1 MKRIFIVLSWLIL
14 SISAWAQTPEFFS
27 YQAVVRGSDNLL
39 VFNKH
44 VGMKI
49 SFLQGSEN
57 GTIVFVELHKPKSN
71 ENGII
76 NIAIGGGTNV
86 SGTFA
91 NIDWS
96 KGPYFVKIETDP
108 DGGGNYKLIST
119 TQLLSVP
126 YALSAANSQPG
137 PKGEI
142 GDPGPQGLKGDRGLQ
157 GLIGDKGI
165 TGATGPK
172 GLRGIQGSEGVSKDQ
187 QKLSKSTAGD
197 TLYLENGGRIVL
209 PDTKTFEVFSD
220 SADNGCGFCSQEIPI
235 KRVSYEGYN
244 WYVSVHGRSQDYTTT
259 FKNGQFIFDCNFRES
274 DLEYYLDSL
283 GYYHNGSSDVIIL
296 MGMNP
301 TDMYS
306 SAYIDKPTK
315 FYNIGGKTLLW
326 GARIYQP
333 SFNFYNAEKSI
344 RFSTGY
350 YAPSCRK
357 VWLYVG
363 IKKSSRGSTLL
374 LKNVKIAFPL

>member
-14 SISAWAQTPEFFS
+14 STSIWAQAPQYFS
-27 YQAVVRGSDNLL
+27 YQAVVRGFDNLL
-39 VFNKH
+39 VSNKQ

-57 GTIVFVELHKPKSN
+57 GTIVFIESHKPKSN

-86 SGTFA
+86 SGAFG

-108 DGGGNYKLIST
+108 EGGENYTLIST

-126 YALSAANSQPG
+126 YALSAENSQPG

-142 GDPGPQGLKGDRGLQ
+142 GDSGLQGLKGDLGLQ
-157 GLIGDKGI
+157 GLIGDKGM

-172 GLRGIQGSEGVSKDQ
+172 GLRGIQGSEGVSRDQ
-187 QKLSKSTAGD
+187 QKLSMSTAGD

-209 PDTKTFEVFSD
+209 PDTKTFEVF
-220 SADNGCGFCSQEIPI
+220 ADDGCGFCGEEIPI
-235 KRVSYEGYN
+235 KRVSYEEYN
-244 WYVSVHGRSQDYTTT
+244 WHVSVHGKSQDYSTT

-274 DLEYYLDSL
+274 DFEYYLDSL

-296 MGMNP
+296 MGTNP
-301 TDMYS
+301 TANDWMNS
-306 SAYIDKPTK
+306 TYIGEPTK
-315 FYNIGGKTLLW
+315 FYNIGGKTALW
-326 GARIYQP
+326 GARIMQP
-333 SFNFYNAEKSI
+333 WFNFYNPEKSI

-350 YAPSCRK
+350 YGPSCRK

-363 IKKSSRGSTLL
+363 IKKSARGSTLL
-374 LKNVKIAFPL
+374 LKNVKIAFPI

>member
-14 SISAWAQTPEFFS
+14 STSIWAQAPQYFS
-27 YQAVVRGSDNLL
+27 YQAVVRGFDNLL
-39 VFNKH
+39 VSNKQ

-57 GTIVFVELHKPKSN
+57 GTIVFIESHKPKSN

-86 SGTFA
+86 SGAFG

-96 KGPYFVKIETDP
+96 KGPYFVKIDTDP
-108 DGGGNYKLIST
+108 EGGENYTLIST

-126 YALSAANSQPG
+126 YALSAENSQPG

-142 GDPGPQGLKGDRGLQ
+142 GDSGLQGLKGDLGLQ
-157 GLIGDKGI
+157 GLIGDKGM
-165 TGATGPK
+165 TGATGLK
-172 GLRGIQGSEGVSKDQ
+172 GLRGIQGSEGVSRDQ
-187 QKLSKSTAGD
+187 QKLSMSTAGD

-209 PDTKTFEVFSD
+209 PDTKTFEVF
-220 SADNGCGFCSQEIPI
+220 ADDGCGFCEQEIPV
-235 KRVSYEGYN
+235 KLVSYEEYN
-244 WYVSVHGRSQDYTTT
+244 WHVSVHGKTQDYSRT

-274 DLEYYLDSL
+274 DFEYYLDSL

-301 TDMYS
+301 TYKYS

-315 FYNIGGKTLLW
+315 FYNIGGNTLLW
-326 GARIYQP
+326 GARVLQP
-333 SFNFYNAEKSI
+333 SFNFYNPEKSI
-344 RFSTGY
+344 RFSCGY
-350 YAPSCRK
+350 YGPDYRK

-363 IKKSSRGSTLL
+363 IKKSARGSTLL
-374 LKNVKIAFPL
+374 LKNVKIAFPIF